1 MMRYL
6 MRTCLGLALLAQ
18 VACVGSTP
26 PSSFYLLEPIA
37 ATEVSVSSS
46 VSGKPTLALA
56 PVRIPHYLERAQI
69 VSASGKNTYQ
79 LDELHRWAESL
90 DDNIT
95 RVILQDL
102 SILMPADVVLT
113 SSQRARQANLAL
125 AVTVLEFHID
135 PEGQA
140 RLNVQWQ
147 ASRGNEVVLSRQ
159 SSFKVAANNDDAQLK
174 VEALNQCLTQLNREM
189 AATLMTLNAD

>member
-1 MMRYL
+1 MRYL
-6 MRTCLGLALLAQ
+6 IRILLGLAVLAQ
-18 VACVGSTP
+18 TGCIGSTP
-26 PSSFYLLEPIA
+26 ASRFYLLEPLA
-37 ATEVSVSSS
+37 AAELPVSSM
-46 VSGKPTLALA
+46 VAGKPTLALA
-56 PVRIPHYLERAQI
+56 PVRIPHYLERAQL

-90 DDNIT
+90 DDNMT

-102 SILMPADVVLT
+102 SVMMPADVVST
-113 SSQRARQANLAL
+113 NSQRARQAKLAL

-140 RLNVQWQ
+140 RLTAQWQ
-147 ASRGNEVVLSRQ
+147 ASRGDEVVLSRQ
-159 SSFKVAANNDDAQLK
+159 SSFKVAADNDNAQLK

-189 AATLMTLNAD
+189 AAALLTINTD

>member
-1 MMRYL
+1 MRYL
-6 MRTCLGLALLAQ
+6 IRILLGLAVLAQ
-18 VACVGSTP
+18 TGCIGSSPT
-26 PSSFYLLEPIA
+26 SRFYLLEPLA
-37 ATEVSVSSS
+37 AAEAPGLSVMA
-46 VSGKPTLALA
+46 GKPTLALA
-56 PVRIPHYLERAQI
+56 PVRIPHYLERAQL

-90 DDNIT
+90 DDNMT

-102 SILMPADVVLT
+102 SVMMPADVVST
-113 SSQRARQANLAL
+113 NSQRARQAKLAL

-140 RLNVQWQ
+140 RLTAQWQ
-147 ASRGNEVVLSRQ
+147 ASRDDEVVLSRQ
-159 SSFKVAANNDDAQLK
+159 SSYKVAADNDNAQLK

-189 AATLMTLNAD
+189 AAALLTINTD

>member
-1 MMRYL
+1 MRYL
-6 MRTCLGLALLAQ
+6 IRTLLGLAVLAQ
-18 VACVGSTP
+18 TGCIGSSPT
-26 PSSFYLLEPIA
+26 SRFYLLEPLA
-37 ATEVSVSSS
+37 AAEVPGSS
-46 VSGKPTLALA
+46 VMAGKPTLALA
-56 PVRIPHYLERAQI
+56 PVRIPHYLERAQL

-90 DDNIT
+90 DDNMT

-102 SILMPADVVLT
+102 SVLMPADVVST
-113 SSQRARQANLAL
+113 NSQRARQAKLAL

-140 RLNVQWQ
+140 RLTAQWQ
-147 ASRGNEVVLSRQ
+147 ASRGDEVVISRQ
-159 SSFKVAANNDDAQLK
+159 SSFKVAADNDNAQLK

-189 AATLMTLNAD
+189 AAALLTINTD